1 MTTGAISHPD
11 VVKTAPLQGRGKEL
25 LIAAASVAVV
35 SLAVTDS
42 EFLVTA
48 VGIGL
53 AIAAV
58 LRFEFFVYA
67 LVFLVPWYPLIDY
80 KPPFRD
86 VFLLSRIVLLIGV
99 ALIRRR
105 QKKSFY
111 DWIAGSSLKK
121 GVLLFAGVATVS
133 LLVAEQRPNT
143 DAYRILARLFSYM
156 AMFFGLVGWLE
167 TRQQVMS
174 VVKTMLISTIGVALF
189 GYYQVIERSYTDL
202 YFHLYPLQED
212 ALEPWNGRITSLLF
226 HFNFL
231 AGYLNLVL
239 PMALACMT
247 VARSRGLRIVGLIC
261 HSTAGAALYFTGSR
275 GGLIAYGGMLLIAVF
290 YLVPRRA
297 ALIRLVLSLLLAAGI
312 VLSIQEPGAA
322 NRLTEVDEFTQASR
336 LALWGAAGIMFLSH
350 PVLGVGYG
358 NYRALYHDYIPG
370 TRPNELDAHNLYL
383 QFLSETGLIGFLV
396 FCFLVGAFTRIAFKL
411 AGQTDPYYRIMGIGL
426 GGALAAT
433 LIHGLADYIFNVSP
447 QSGVLLWLVLALG
460 WAGYEDLRSAGSAP
474 QRELARHTGGES

>member
-1 MTTGAISHPD
+1 MTTGAISQPD
-11 VVKTAPLQGRGKEL
+11 MVKTAPLQGLGKEL

-42 EFLVTA
+42 EFLVAA

-53 AIAAV
+53 AVAAI

-121 GVLLFAGVATVS
+121 GVLLLAGVATLSV
-133 LLVAEQRPNT
+133 LVAEERANVDT
-143 DAYRILARLFSYM
+143 YRVLVRLFSYM
-156 AMFFGLVGWLE
+156 AVFFAFTGWLE

-174 VVKTMLISTIGVALF
+174 IVKTMLISTIGVALF
-189 GYYQVIERSYTDL
+189 GCYQVIERSYTDV

-239 PMALACMT
+239 PFALACMT
-247 VARSRGLRIVGLIC
+247 FAKSRGTRILGFIC
-261 HSTAGAALYFTGSR
+261 HTMAGAALYFTGSR
-275 GGLIAYGGMLLIAVF
+275 GGLIAYGGMLLIAIF
-290 YLVPRRA
+290 YLVPRRS
-297 ALIRLVLSLLLAAGI
+297 ALLRLVLSLILAAGI

-322 NRLTEVDEFTQASR
+322 NRLTDVDEFTRASR
-336 LALWGAAGIMFLSH
+336 LALWGAAGIMFLGH

-370 TRPNELDAHNLYL
+370 SRPNELDAHNLYL
-383 QFLSETGLIGFLV
+383 QFLSETGIVGFLV
-396 FCFLVGAFTRIAFKL
+396 FCFLVGSLTRMAFKL
-411 AGQTDPYYRIMGIGL
+411 AGQTDPYYRLMGIGL

-447 QSGVLLWLVLALG
+447 QSGAMLWLVFAIGAVAFQDLNRNGAHVSP
-460 WAGYEDLRSAGSAP
+460 AG
-474 QRELARHTGGES
+474 TI

>member
-1 MTTGAISHPD
+1 
-11 VVKTAPLQGRGKEL
+11 VVKTGPLRGQGKEL
-25 LIAAASVAVV
+25 LIAAVTVAVV
-35 SLAVTDS
+35 SLGVTDS
-42 EFLVTA
+42 TFLVVA

-53 AIAAV
+53 AVAAV

-67 LVFLVPWYPLIDY
+67 LVFLVPWYPVIDY

-86 VFLLSRIVLLIGV
+86 VFLLSRFVLLIGV
-99 ALIRRR
+99 GIIRWR

-111 DWIAGSSLKK
+111 DWIARGSLKK
-121 GVLLFAGVATVS
+121 GVLLLACVATIS
-133 LLVAEQRPNT
+133 MLVAEERPNL
-143 DAYRILARLFSYM
+143 DAYRVLVRLFSYI
-156 AMFFGLVGWLE
+156 AVFFAFTGWLE
-167 TRQQVMS
+167 TRHQVMS
-174 VVKTMLISTIGVALF
+174 IVKTMLISTIGVALF
-189 GYYQVIERSYTDL
+189 GCYQVIERSYTDL
-202 YFHLYPLQED
+202 YFHMYPLQED

-239 PMALACMT
+239 PFALACMT
-247 VARSRGLRIVGLIC
+247 FAKSRGTRILGLIC
-261 HSTAGAALYFTGSR
+261 HTTAGAALYFTGSR

-290 YLVPRRA
+290 YLVPRRS
-297 ALIRLVLSLLLAAGI
+297 ALFRLVLSLALAAGI

-336 LALWGAAGIMFLSH
+336 LALWGAAGIMFLGH

-370 TRPNELDAHNLYL
+370 SRPNELDAHNLYL

-396 FCFLVGAFTRIAFKL
+396 FCFLVGSFTRMAFKL
-411 AGQTDPYYRIMGIGL
+411 AGQTDPYYRLMGIGL

-447 QSGVLLWLVLALG
+447 QSGAMLWLVFAIGVVAFQDLNSSREHPSA
-460 WAGYEDLRSAGSAP
+460 AGTL
-474 QRELARHTGGES
+474 